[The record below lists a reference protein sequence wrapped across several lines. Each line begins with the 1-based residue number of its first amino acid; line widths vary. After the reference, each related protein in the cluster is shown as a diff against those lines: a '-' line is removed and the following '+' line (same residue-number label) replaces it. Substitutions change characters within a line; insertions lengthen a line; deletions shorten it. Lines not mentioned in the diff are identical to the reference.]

1 MVYWL
6 NEINSPTLEIKNK
19 ALKFTSKVNEN
30 LPEGMELEFEGF
42 FQRGFFVTKKRY
54 ALIQD
59 DNIVVKGLELVRRDW
74 APVAKKTQEKVLR
87 ALLEEGSPK
96 KAVKIVRD
104 TIQDI
109 KNGKISLEDLVIHTQ
124 LTKNP
129 EEYVQSAPHVMAAK
143 KSLKKGRK
151 VGPGTIIQYVVIRGR
166 EPISKRAVPLEDADV
181 SQYDPSYYIDNQ
193 VLPAVSRII
202 EAVGYPKE
210 DIIHKEKQ
218 SSLDAFFG

>member
-6 NEINSPTLEIKNK
+6 NEEGNDQFLEIENKARQFTLE
-19 ALKFTSKVNEN
+19 VNQN

-59 DNIVVKGLELVRRDW
+59 GNIVVKGLELVRRDW
-74 APVAKKTQEKVLR
+74 APVAKKTQEKVLL
-87 ALLEEGSPK
+87 ALLKDGSK
-96 KAVKIVRD
+96 EKAVEIARNVL
-104 TIQDI
+104 QEI
-109 KNGKISLEDLVIHTQ
+109 KSGKISLDDLVIHTQ
-124 LTKNP
+124 LTRNP
-129 EEYVQSAPHVMAAK
+129 EDYVQKAPHVMAAK
-143 KSLKKGRK
+143 KALNKGRK
-151 VGPGTIIQYVVIRGR
+151 VGPGSIIRYVVVRGKD
-166 EPISKRAVPLEDADV
+166 PISERAVPLEDADV

-202 EAVGYPKE
+202 EAIGYPKE

-218 SSLDAFFG
+218 SSLDAFF

>member
-1 MVYWL
+1 MYWL
-6 NEINSPTLEIKNK
+6 NESNSQSLKIKDN
-19 ALKFTSKVNEN
+19 ALKFIAQVNEN

-59 DNIVVKGLELVRRDW
+59 GNIVVKGLELVRRDW

-96 KAVKIVRD
+96 KAVKIVRNVVE
-104 TIQDI
+104 DI
-109 KNGKISLEDLVIHTQ
+109 RKGKISLEDLVIHTQ

-143 KSLKKGRK
+143 KAIKKGRK
-151 VGPGTIIQYVVIRGR
+151 IGPGTIIQYVVVRGR
-166 EPISKRAVPLEDADV
+166 EPISKRAVPLEDADI

-202 EAVGYPKE
+202 EAIGYLKE
-210 DIIHKEKQ
+210 DILHKEKQ
-218 SSLDAFFG
+218 TSLDAFLG

>member
-1 MVYWL
+1 MYWL
-6 NEINSPTLEIKNK
+6 NESSAQSLEIKDK
-19 ALKFTSKVNEN
+19 ALKFISKVNEN

-59 DNIVVKGLELVRRDW
+59 GNIVVKGLELVRRDW
-74 APVAKKTQEKVLR
+74 APVAKKTQEKVLI

-96 KAVKIVRD
+96 KAVKIVRNV
-104 TIQDI
+104 I
-109 KNGKISLEDLVIHTQ
+109 KNIKKGKISLEDLVIHTQ

-143 KSLKKGRK
+143 KALKKGRK
-151 VGPGTIIQYVVIRGR
+151 VGPGTIIQYIVVRGR
-166 EPISKRAVPLEDADV
+166 EPISKRAVPLEDADI

-202 EAVGYPKE
+202 EAIGYLKE
-210 DIIHKEKQ
+210 DILHKEKQ

>member
-6 NEINSPTLEIKNK
+6 NEFNSRFLEIKDK
-19 ALKFTSKVNEN
+19 AQSFTSQVNQD

-59 DNIVVKGLELVRRDW
+59 SNIVVKGLELVRRDW
-74 APVAKKTQEKVLR
+74 APVAKKTQEKILR
-87 ALLEEGSPK
+87 ALLEEGSPQ
-96 KAVKIVRD
+96 KAVKIAQN
-104 TIQDI
+104 TIQEI
-109 KNGKISLEDLVIHTQ
+109 KDGKIPLEDLVIHTQ

-129 EEYVQSAPHVMAAK
+129 EEYVQNAPHVMAAK
-143 KSLKKGRK
+143 KALEKGRK
-151 VGPGTIIQYVVIRGR
+151 VGPGSIIRYVVVRGR

-181 SQYDPSYYIDNQ
+181 SLYDPSYYIDNQ
-193 VLPAVSRII
+193 VLPAVTRII

>member
-1 MVYWL
+1 MYWL
-6 NEINSPTLEIKNK
+6 NESNSQSLKIKDN
-19 ALKFTSKVNEN
+19 ALKFIAQVNEN

-59 DNIVVKGLELVRRDW
+59 GNIVVKGLELVRRDW

-96 KAVKIVRD
+96 KAVKIVRNVVE
-104 TIQDI
+104 DI
-109 KNGKISLEDLVIHTQ
+109 RKGKISLEDLVIHTQ

-143 KSLKKGRK
+143 KAIKKGRK
-151 VGPGTIIQYVVIRGR
+151 VGPGTIIQYVVVRGR
-166 EPISKRAVPLEDADV
+166 EPISKRAVPLEDADI

-202 EAVGYPKE
+202 EAIGYLKE
-210 DIIHKEKQ
+210 DILHKEKQ
-218 SSLDAFFG
+218 TSLDAFLG